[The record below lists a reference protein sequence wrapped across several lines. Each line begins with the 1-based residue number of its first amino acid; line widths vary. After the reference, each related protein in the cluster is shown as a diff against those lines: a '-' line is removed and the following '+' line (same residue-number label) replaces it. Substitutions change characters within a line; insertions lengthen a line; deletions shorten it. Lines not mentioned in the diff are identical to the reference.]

1 MKEYTQGALEAL
13 AWTLRTTRSLK
24 VVRKGALDA
33 LEHQTATLIEEI
45 LERGSEDFDSRV
57 KAIA

>member
-24 VVRKGALDA
+24 VVKKNPLDA

-45 LERGSEDFDSRV
+45 LESSSEDFRSRI
-57 KAIA
+57 KATA